1 MQCFMMMDKGK
12 FSFWLADQW
21 KVELTEQRNL
31 RKKVIVH
38 IKLHHATFD
47 TEVSFIRELAGTA
60 PIFPS

>member
-1 MQCFMMMDKGK
+1 MMMDKGK
-12 FSFWLADQW
+12 FRFLLADQW

-38 IKLHHATFD
+38 IKLHDATFD
-47 TEVSFIRELAGTA
+47 TEVSFIMELVMELAGTT